1 MKTPYERMNGKKPT
15 VKYFHVFEM
24 CLRMA
29 MNIVA
34 SLNPKHFKQL
44 FVGYSHQAYKVFI
57 IDLIQVKESVNVT
70 FDDTKLPSIQ
80 IEDPLESLK
89 FDNYPDSDSDD
100 DYLMLQQVMTI
111 TMLIMI
117 QVMVEKIMETLWT
130 LLILVVDHLVNLTAA
145 QGEMVDQ
152 PVKHNITMIVL
163 ANHQD

>member
-1 MKTPYERMNGKKPT
+1 MLSKSRLLIYFWAEAVNTSCYTQNRTLINKEHMKTPYERMNGKKPT

-57 IDLIQVKESVNVT
+57 IDQLQVKESVNVT

-80 IEDPLESLK
+80 FEDPSESLK

-100 DYLMLQQVMTI
+100 DD
-111 TMLIMI
+111 
-117 QVMVEKIMETLWT
+117 E
-130 LLILVVDHLVNLTAA
+130 
-145 QGEMVDQ
+145 
-152 PVKHNITMIVL
+152 
-163 ANHQD
+163 